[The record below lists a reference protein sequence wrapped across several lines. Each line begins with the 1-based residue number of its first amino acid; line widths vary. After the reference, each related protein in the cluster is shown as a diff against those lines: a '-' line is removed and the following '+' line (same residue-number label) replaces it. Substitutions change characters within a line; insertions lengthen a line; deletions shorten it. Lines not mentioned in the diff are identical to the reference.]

1 MMTPINVLHRQAET
15 RPAQTAFIFGD
26 DVWTYRRLATEAERL
41 AQGMLARG
49 LRPGDR
55 VVLHMA
61 NLPEMAVAY
70 YACFRIGALAAPL
83 NIRFKTAELRPLL
96 QRLQPS
102 LYLGQATLYEQVAD
116 INPEIL
122 PPSTRYVLGDCDDV
136 WAQPWAKLFED
147 IGERPVPSVDPDA
160 PALLLATSG
169 TTGVPKFVTHTAT
182 TLAAVVEAAAHLAFA
197 DEQVAI
203 HAVPMVHASGLFVML
218 MCIRHGAPMIL
229 LERFDP
235 EAVLDAIEHH
245 QATWLLGLPF
255 MYDELMKSQ
264 RARPRGIASL
274 RVCLSCGD
282 VCPVQVQRDFPDVF
296 GVPLYSFWG
305 ASETAGSLTY
315 GAEPGP
321 VSRIAR
327 GAQFRLV
334 DDEGVD
340 VPRGEVGELLI
351 SGPNLTV
358 GYWAGPG
365 RVDGVAPDGW
375 FRTGDLMRQ
384 GEGDDIWFVARKKN
398 LIIRGG
404 SNISPLEVERVLLE
418 HPAVHDA
425 AVVGIPDTALGQ
437 RVAAVVQL
445 RRGTPRAVLDDILVR
460 TKAQLADYKV
470 PERLRAVDSIPRNAI
485 GKVDRISL
493 AAMLADDREMATV
506 AR

>member
-1 MMTPINVLHRQAET
+1 MTPISVLHRQAET
-15 RPAQTAFIFGD
+15 RPTETALVFGD
-26 DVWTYRRLATEAERL
+26 DVWSYQRLATEAERL
-41 AQGMLARG
+41 ARAMLARG

-96 QRLQPS
+96 RRLQPS
-102 LYLGQATLYEQVAD
+102 LYLGQARLYEQVAD
-116 INPEIL
+116 IDPEIVL
-122 PPSTRYVLGDCDDV
+122 PSARYVLGDCDDV
-136 WAQPWAKLFED
+136 WAQPWAKLLED
-147 IGERPVPSVDPDA
+147 IGARPIPSLDPDA

-182 TLAAVVEAAAHLAFA
+182 TLSAIVEAAAHLTFG
-197 DEQVAI
+197 DEQVAL
-203 HAVPMVHASGLFVML
+203 HVVPMVHASGLFTML

-235 EAVLDAIEHH
+235 EAVLDAIERHRV
-245 QATWLLGLPF
+245 TWMLGLPF

-264 RARPRGIASL
+264 RAHPRDVGSL
-274 RVCLSCGD
+274 QVCLSCGD
-282 VCPVQVQRDFPDVF
+282 VCPMQVQQDFPDVF

-321 VSRIAR
+321 VSRIVEAA
-327 GAQFRLV
+327 GVRLV
-334 DDEGVD
+334 DDDGVD
-340 VPRGEVGELLI
+340 VARGEVGELLI
-351 SGPNLTV
+351 SGPNLTI
-358 GYWAGPG
+358 GYWVGPG

-375 FRTGDLMRQ
+375 FHTGDLMRQ
-384 GEGDDIWFVARKKN
+384 GEGDDLWFVARKKD

-418 HPAVHDA
+418 HPAVRDA

-460 TKAQLADYKV
+460 ARSQLADYKV
-470 PERLRAVDSIPRNAI
+470 PERLRAVDGIPRTAL
-485 GKVDRISL
+485 GKVDRSSL
-493 AAMLADDREMATV
+493 AAMLVDDREITTV
-506 AR
+506 LR

>member
-1 MMTPINVLHRQAET
+1 
-15 RPAQTAFIFGD
+15 
-26 DVWTYRRLATEAERL
+26 
-41 AQGMLARG
+41 MLARG
-49 LRPGDR
+49 LCPGDR

-70 YACFRIGALAAPL
+70 HACLRIGAIAAPL

-102 LYLGQATLYEQVAD
+102 LYLGQAKLYEQVAD
-116 INPEIL
+116 ISPEIL
-122 PPSTRYVLGDCDDV
+122 PPSTRYVLGECDDV

-147 IGERPVPSVDPDA
+147 IGVRPIPSVDADA

-182 TLAAVVEAAAHLAFA
+182 TLSAVVEAAAHLAF
-197 DEQVAI
+197 DGDQVAI
-203 HAVPMVHASGLFVML
+203 HAVPMVHASGFFVML
-218 MCIRHGAPMIL
+218 MCVRHGAPMIL

-235 EAVLDAIEHH
+235 EAVLDAIEGHR
-245 QATWLLGLPF
+245 ATWLLGLPF

-264 RARPRGIASL
+264 RARPRTIESL

-282 VCPVQVQRDFPDVF
+282 VCPMQVQRDFPDVF

-321 VSRIAR
+321 VSRIVR
-327 GAQFRLV
+327 GAPFRLV

-340 VPRGEVGELLI
+340 VPHGEVGELLI

-358 GYWAGPG
+358 GYWVGPG
-365 RVDGVAPDGW
+365 RIDGVAPDGW
-375 FRTGDLMRQ
+375 FHTGDLMRQ
-384 GEGDDIWFVARKKN
+384 GEGDDIWFVARKKD

-404 SNISPLEVERVLLE
+404 SNVSPLEVERVLLE
-418 HPAVHDA
+418 HPAVRDA
-425 AVVGIPDTALGQ
+425 AVVGIPDTVLGQ

-445 RRGTPRAVLDDILVR
+445 RRGTARAALDDILVR

-485 GKVDRISL
+485 GKVDRNSL

-506 AR
+506 PR